1 MIKYSANSLFEFVII
16 SEANVKN
23 AKRKIEYPFNLDFK
37 IKTSKADSFKGPG
50 VYAITY
56 KKVVIYIGS
65 YSSINPDIVNERWK
79 KHLMTLTNR
88 GYRVG
93 FTAKTKQHLIP
104 SKFKVFFD
112 RDEAFRLND
121 TGVVTTV
128 ERLTFA
134 SLHFDVFKDLN
145 TETNLIDF
153 DIYYYKIEDCKI
165 NNAKKIEKDLLVLFQ
180 PSCNF
185 IKNRTKSIDGIDIN
199 SVKIKIDDLI
209 FNSKI

>member
-104 SKFKVFFD
+104 CQVF
-112 RDEAFRLND
+112 
-121 TGVVTTV
+121 VVTIFFFFFPSICLNRSSVSGSTLS
-128 ERLTFA
+128 LTWA
-134 SLHFDVFKDLN
+134 WSAVLSS
-145 TETNLIDF
+145 
-153 DIYYYKIEDCKI
+153 IEENI
-165 NNAKKIEKDLLVLFQ
+165 I
-180 PSCNF
+180 
-185 IKNRTKSIDGIDIN
+185 I
-199 SVKIKIDDLI
+199 
-209 FNSKI
+209 